1 MTIFFSANIKGKRGY
16 ELPPCETSYESGT
29 LLLLIEV
36 YTKLGG
42 LKEAIDGESIVEI
55 MKKFELIEEKEPAI
69 SEKWKK
75 YSKSIKNED
84 LNKPVKLFR
93 NMESGSLL

>member
-36 YTKLGG
+36 YTKLGE

-75 YSKSIKNED
+75 YSKSIKKED
-84 LNKPVKLFR
+84 LNKPVKFFR
-93 NMESGSLL
+93 NMESGSFL

>member
-36 YTKLGG
+36 YTKLGE

-93 NMESGSLL
+93 NMDSGSLL